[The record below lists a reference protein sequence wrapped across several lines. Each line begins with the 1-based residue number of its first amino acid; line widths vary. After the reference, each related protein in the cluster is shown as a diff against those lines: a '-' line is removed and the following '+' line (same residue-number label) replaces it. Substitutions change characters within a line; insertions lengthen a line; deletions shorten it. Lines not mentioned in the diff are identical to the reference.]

1 MEWKPASSS
10 EDVDG
15 SGARR
20 VVHAAAAGTAALPG
34 VAAGAGPLASL
45 VGKNVT
51 LEFRLDRGAVLF
63 AFDLPDL

>member
-10 EDVDG
+10 EDDEG

-20 VVHAAAAGTAALPG
+20 VVHAAAAGTATLSG
-34 VAAGAGPLASL
+34 VAAGVGPLASL

-51 LEFRLDRGAVLF
+51 LEFRLGRGAVLF